1 MISKELIVYVSMYM
15 LPLELFNWL
24 SSSRE
29 MYALREYVLY
39 VRFKTTDVYSIYRTL
54 SAYSEYIREFR
65 RLKHLKH
72 RARRQR
78 SDETPILLFC

>member
-1 MISKELIVYVSMYM
+1 MNKELIVNISMYM
-15 LPLELFNWL
+15 LPPDLFNWL
-24 SSSRE
+24 SSSQE
-29 MYALREYVLY
+29 MYALREYVFR
-39 VRFKTTDVYSIYRTL
+39 VRFHTTDVYSIYRTL

-65 RLKHLKH
+65 RLKHIKH

>member
-1 MISKELIVYVSMYM
+1 MNKELVVHISMYM
-15 LPLELFNWL
+15 LPPDLFNWL
-24 SSSRE
+24 SSSQE
-29 MYALREYVLY
+29 MYAIREYVLRA
-39 VRFKTTDVYSIYRTL
+39 RFQTADVYSIYRTL
-54 SAYSEYIREFR
+54 SAYSGYIREFR

>member
-1 MISKELIVYVSMYM
+1 MNKELIVNISMYM
-15 LPLELFNWL
+15 LPPDLFNWL

-29 MYALREYVLY
+29 IYGMREYVLR
-39 VRFKTTDVYSIYRTL
+39 VRFNTADVYSIYRTL
-54 SAYSEYIREFR
+54 TAYSEYIREFR